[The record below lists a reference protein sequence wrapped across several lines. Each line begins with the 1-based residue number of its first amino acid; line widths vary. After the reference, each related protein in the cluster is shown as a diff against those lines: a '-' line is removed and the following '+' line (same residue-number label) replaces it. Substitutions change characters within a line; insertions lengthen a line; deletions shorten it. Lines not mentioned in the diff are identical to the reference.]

1 MRKSGLFLPALLLGS
16 LALGGCDADPP
27 RASGTLVVTVQSP
40 NDAEG
45 GARLVLVGS
54 GMISATA
61 LDGEVHTRVR
71 GDTMGVVVLRPDP
84 GLLRFALQVEDTTR
98 KPRGALVQVVGPDNQ
113 VRPALLGYE
122 VEVVR

>member
-1 MRKSGLFLPALLLGS
+1 MRKPALFLPALLLGS

-27 RASGTLVVTVQSP
+27 RAPGTLVVTVQSP
-40 NDAEG
+40 NEAEG

-54 GMISATA
+54 GMIEATA
-61 LDGEVHTRVR
+61 LEGEVHTRVR
-71 GDTMGVVVLRPDP
+71 GDTMGVLVLRPDP
-84 GLLRFALQVEDTTR
+84 GRLRFALQVEDTTR

-122 VEVVR
+122 VEVTR